1 MLDNDTRPER
11 RTALIAKELGQ
22 GQLQEKKYTFFWSGR
37 ADERREAGV
46 AFAIHNQIAKKLP
59 SLPTG
64 TSERIISL
72 RVPVVNQRFL
82 CVICVYAPTMLYS
95 NEDKEAFY
103 QSLGEVVDKVPK
115 EDKLL
120 ILGDLNARVG
130 NDYTAYEGVIG
141 KFGKGKKNSNG
152 ELLLNFCTQH
162 ELSITNT
169 FFFQPE
175 KNYFTWKHPR
185 SRHSHLLDY
194 VVTRKTS
201 MSEVLSTKAIRGAE
215 CSTDH
220 YMVRSQLRLKLV
232 LPRHKKPAN
241 APSKKLNVSKLRN
254 IEQQDRL
261 ASSITAALD
270 ANVVDS
276 DDVEELWKRLK
287 QTAYNTAEEVLGH
300 LRRKSPDWFQDNEK
314 AIQCLLVEKQR
325 AYNKYLQES
334 TASTEAAFKSVKSK
348 VQREIRAMKDKSW
361 SKEAEELQEMADKND
376 SHGLFCGLKA
386 IYGPRS
392 NSIAPV
398 RNADGSLLFTN
409 MDDIKARWKEHFCNL
424 LNQQGIA
431 DPQACNMIQPRETRE
446 ELSTPITDLELEK
459 ALKTTRCGKA
469 PGQDGIPADLWK
481 NGGQSLKRELLRLY
495 NVCWTKACIPQD
507 FKDVVIVT
515 MYKKK
520 GLRSECGNHRGI
532 SLLSIAGKILA
543 KIILNRIKIIAEK
556 LLPESQC
563 GFRPGRST
571 TDMIF
576 TLRQLQEKAI
586 EQQQALYVVFV
597 DFAKAFD
604 TVDRDTLWKVLELY
618 GCPGKI
624 VKIIKYFHEGMS
636 GKVSIGGD
644 VSDTFKINHRRCG
657 GLMVSVLDSG
667 SSCPGS
673 GPGRGDCVVFLG
685 KTLYSHGA
693 SLHPGV

>member
-11 RTALIAKELGQ
+11 RTALIAKELDRYNIDIAALQETRLQGQ
-22 GQLQEKKYTFFWSGR
+22 GQLQEEKYTFFWSGR

-46 AFAIHNQIAKKLP
+46 ALAIHNQIAKKLP

-130 NDYTAYEGVIG
+130 NDYTTYEGVIG

-201 MSEVLSTKAIRGAE
+201 MSEVLSTKAMRGAE

-220 YMVRSQLRLKLV
+220 YMVHSKLRLKLV

-241 APSKKLNVSKLRN
+241 APAKKLNVSKLRN

-348 VQREIRAMKDKSW
+348 VQREGQVVEQGSRRA
-361 SKEAEELQEMADKND
+361 A
-376 SHGLFCGLKA
+376 G
-386 IYGPRS
+386 
-392 NSIAPV
+392 
-398 RNADGSLLFTN
+398 DG
-409 MDDIKARWKEHFCNL
+409 
-424 LNQQGIA
+424 
-431 DPQACNMIQPRETRE
+431 
-446 ELSTPITDLELEK
+446 
-459 ALKTTRCGKA
+459 
-469 PGQDGIPADLWK
+469 
-481 NGGQSLKRELLRLY
+481 
-495 NVCWTKACIPQD
+495 
-507 FKDVVIVT
+507 
-515 MYKKK
+515 
-520 GLRSECGNHRGI
+520 
-532 SLLSIAGKILA
+532 
-543 KIILNRIKIIAEK
+543 
-556 LLPESQC
+556 
-563 GFRPGRST
+563 
-571 TDMIF
+571 
-576 TLRQLQEKAI
+576 
-586 EQQQALYVVFV
+586 
-597 DFAKAFD
+597 
-604 TVDRDTLWKVLELY
+604 
-618 GCPGKI
+618 
-624 VKIIKYFHEGMS
+624 
-636 GKVSIGGD
+636 
-644 VSDTFKINHRRCG
+644 
-657 GLMVSVLDSG
+657 
-667 SSCPGS
+667 
-673 GPGRGDCVVFLG
+673 
-685 KTLYSHGA
+685 
-693 SLHPGV
+693 